1 MFNDDKKNEIEEY
14 LTNTQGRVY
23 IGADS
28 VLQRR
33 FELTKQC
40 FENWARYAVVLV
52 VHINDS
58 QGCKIFSYTEFE
70 RVFDETLSKPRQ
82 RLLAE
87 TYKCVECYLALAE
100 LLIGREVEVHLD
112 INADPQY
119 ASNAV
124 AKQAIGYVKGTT
136 NLDAV
141 IKPEAWAGSNT
152 ADQVARLNVR
162 TAQKKNA

>member
-1 MFNDDKKNEIEEY
+1 MFTNDEKNEIEQY
-14 LTNTQGRVY
+14 LTNTRGRVY
-23 IGADS
+23 LGADS

-33 FELTKQC
+33 FSLTKQV

-58 QGCKIFSYTEFE
+58 QGCKIFSYTECE
-70 RVFDETLSKPRQ
+70 RVFDQKLSKPRQ

-87 TYKCVECYLALAE
+87 TYKCVECYLELVE
-100 LLIGREVEVHLD
+100 LLVGRDVEVHLD
-112 INADPQY
+112 INADPQH

-124 AKQAIGYVKGTT
+124 AKQAIGYVKGVT

-141 IKPEAWAGSNT
+141 IKPQAWAGSNT
-152 ADQVARLNVR
+152 ADQVARLNGR
-162 TAQKKNA
+162 TA